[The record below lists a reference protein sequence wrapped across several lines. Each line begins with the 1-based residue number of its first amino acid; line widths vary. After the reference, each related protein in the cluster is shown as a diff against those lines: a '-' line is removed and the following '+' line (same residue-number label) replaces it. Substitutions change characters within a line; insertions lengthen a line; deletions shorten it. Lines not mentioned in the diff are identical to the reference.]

1 MLKCTNDI
9 MSVLFL
15 ITPQKPQVQLLSR
28 LKSTAPAVA
37 QVALP
42 GGVVTFSL

>member
-1 MLKCTNDI
+1 

-37 QVALP
+37 QVSVARGSSYL
-42 GGVVTFSL
+42 